1 MNINVLSQYKVNMYA
16 FLLLSFFLVSVFAST
31 EEFTNYRVEED
42 DDRIR
47 SNFTVN
53 DKNEMITNKNETDS
67 KITDDMELDDF
78 LRFMGFMAI
87 HG

>member
-1 MNINVLSQYKVNMYA
+1 MHA
-16 FLLLSFFLVSVFAST
+16 FLLLSFFLVSVFACT
-31 EEFTNYRVEED
+31 EEFANYRVEED

-47 SNFTVN
+47 SNFTV
-53 DKNEMITNKNETDS
+53 NEMITNKNETDS